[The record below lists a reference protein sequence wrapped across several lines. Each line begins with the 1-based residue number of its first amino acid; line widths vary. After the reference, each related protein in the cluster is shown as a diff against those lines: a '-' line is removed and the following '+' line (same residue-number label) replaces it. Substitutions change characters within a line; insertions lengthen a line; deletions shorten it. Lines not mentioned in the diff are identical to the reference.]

1 MALKVAVFMGGWS
14 SEREVSLTSG
24 KGVAEALREKNYTVV
39 PIDLTPDL
47 PALIQTLQTE
57 KPDVVFN
64 ALHGPFGED
73 GTIQAILDLMQIP
86 YTHSGVQASA
96 IAMDKVATKRLCAA
110 AGVPCA
116 EDEVLS
122 TKDYLAGKCKIP
134 LPHVVKAVNEGSS
147 IGVFVLKTKEDK
159 KSIIPEQLGHTVLV
173 EKFIEGREL
182 TVTVLGEKALTV
194 TDLNPSN
201 EFYDFEAKYT
211 DGVTEHI
218 LPADI
223 PEDIFQACLHY
234 SEVAHK
240 TLGCSAVSRSDFRYN
255 EKDGVCYL
263 ETNTQPGMTA
273 LSLVPEA
280 AAFVGISYADLC
292 DRLVKEAKCRPL

>member
-1 MALKVAVFMGGWS
+1 MTQKVAVFMGGWS
-14 SEREVSLTSG
+14 SEREVSLKSG
-24 KGVAEALREKNYTVV
+24 KGVAEALRKKDYNVV
-39 PIDLTPDL
+39 EVDLSPDL
-47 PALIQTLQTE
+47 PALIKTLQTE

-73 GTIQAILDLMQIP
+73 GTIQAVLDLMQIP

-96 IAMDKVATKRLCAA
+96 IAMDKVATKRLCIA

-116 EDEVLS
+116 ADEVLS
-122 TKDYLAGKCKIP
+122 TKDYLAGKCSISIP
-134 LPHVVKAVNEGSS
+134 RVVKAVNEGSS
-147 IGVFVLKTKEDK
+147 IGVFVVKNKEDEAT
-159 KSIIPEQLGHTVLV
+159 IIPEQLGDTVLV
-173 EKFIEGREL
+173 EKFIDGREL

-211 DGVTEHI
+211 DGITQHI
-218 LPADI
+218 LPADL
-223 PEDIFQACLHY
+223 PENIFQDCLRY
-234 SEVAHK
+234 SEIAHK

-255 EKDGVCYL
+255 ENDGICYL

-280 AAFVGISYADLC
+280 AAFVGISYEDLC